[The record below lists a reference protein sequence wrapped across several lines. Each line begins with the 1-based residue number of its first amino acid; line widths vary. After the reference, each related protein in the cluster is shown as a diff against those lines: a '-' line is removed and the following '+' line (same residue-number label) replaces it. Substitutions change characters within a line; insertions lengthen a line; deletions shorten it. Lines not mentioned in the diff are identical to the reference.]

1 LKKDRT
7 GKIDISSH
15 KKCSAAIWMLAYGV
29 VNDHVDENVIMSDS
43 TCLEAMHIFCKAVVT
58 AFSPEFLK
66 GPNVVDIA
74 LLLAI
79 GN

>member
-1 LKKDRT
+1 
-7 GKIDISSH
+7 
-15 KKCSAAIWMLAYGV
+15 MLAYGV

-43 TCLEAMHIFCKAVVT
+43 TCLEAMNIFCKAVVT
-58 AFSPEFLK
+58 TFSPEFLK